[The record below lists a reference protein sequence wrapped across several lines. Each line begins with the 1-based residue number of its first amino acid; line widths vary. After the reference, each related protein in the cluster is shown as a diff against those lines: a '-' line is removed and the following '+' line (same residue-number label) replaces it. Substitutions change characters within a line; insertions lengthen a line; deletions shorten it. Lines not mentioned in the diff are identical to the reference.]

1 MCQHSRSMKA
11 LILAGGK
18 GTRLRPITYSIA
30 KQLVPVANKPVIEY
44 GIEAIRETGI
54 DEFGII
60 VGGAEAEIRDA
71 LGDGSRWDARF
82 TYIRQDAPLGLAH
95 AVATAR
101 EFLGDE
107 RFIVYLGDNLVKGGV
122 GELVKEFLAGE
133 GDASIL
139 LCEVPNP
146 QEFGVAELD
155 GERVVRLVEK
165 PKQPRSNL
173 ALVGVY
179 LFTPVIFDAIST
191 LKPSFRGEYE
201 ITDAIQTLIQRGL
214 DVRFRVVSGWWKDT
228 GTVEAMLDA
237 NRLLLDDMDAA
248 SEGEVVE
255 SVLEGAVSIG
265 RGTRVERSTIRGP
278 VIIGEGCVIRD
289 SFVGPYTS
297 IANECVVERSEI
309 EYSIVMDGAR
319 LSALDRRVA
328 GSLIGRGVAVEGAT
342 GAPRTLRLVL
352 GDHSSVRL
360 P

>member
-1 MCQHSRSMKA
+1 MKA

-44 GIEAIRETGI
+44 GIEAIRKTGI
-54 DEFGII
+54 NKIGFI
-60 VGGAEAEIRDA
+60 VGDTEEEVRQA
-71 LGDGSRWDARF
+71 LGDGSRWNAHF

-101 EFLGDE
+101 EFLADD
-107 RFIVYLGDNLVKGGV
+107 RFIVYLGDNLVKGGID
-122 GELVKEFLAGE
+122 ELVHEFRAGE

-146 QEFGVAELD
+146 QEFGVAELE

-165 PKQPRSNL
+165 PKEPRSNL

-179 LFTPVIFDAIST
+179 LFTPVVFEAIET
-191 LKPSFRGEYE
+191 LQPSFRGEYE
-201 ITDAIQTLIQRGL
+201 ITDAIQKLIERGL
-214 DVRFRVVSGWWKDT
+214 DVRFRIVSGWWKDT

-237 NRLLLDDMDAA
+237 NRLLLDDLQPTN
-248 SEGEVVE
+248 EGKVVD
-255 SVLEGAVSIG
+255 SAIEGAVAIG
-265 RGTRVERSTIRGP
+265 NGSLIERSTVRGP
-278 VIIGEGCVIRD
+278 VIIGEGCVVRD
-289 SFVGPYTS
+289 SFLGPYTS
-297 IANECVVERSEI
+297 IAKDCVINRSEI
-309 EYSIVMDGAR
+309 EYSIVMDSTR
-319 LSALDRRVA
+319 LSGLERRVA
-328 GSLIGRGVAVEGAT
+328 GSLLGRGVTVEAAS
-342 GAPRTLRLVL
+342 GAPRTLSLVL

>member
-1 MCQHSRSMKA
+1 MKA

-44 GIEAIRETGI
+44 GIEAIRQTGI
-54 DEFGII
+54 EEIGFI
-60 VGGAEAEIRDA
+60 VGDAETEIREA
-71 LGDGSRWDARF
+71 LGDGSRWGSRF

-122 GELVKEFLAGE
+122 GELVHEFTKGE

-139 LCEVPNP
+139 LCQVPNP

-155 GERVVRLVEK
+155 GDRVVRLVEK
-165 PKQPRSNL
+165 PKEPRSNL

-179 LFTPVIFDAIST
+179 LFTPVVFEAIAT
-191 LKPSFRGEYE
+191 LQPSFRGEYE
-201 ITDAIQTLIQRGL
+201 ITDAIQALIERGL
-214 DVRFRVVSGWWKDT
+214 DVRFRIVSGWWKDT

-237 NRLLLDDMDAA
+237 NRLLLADLEPA
-248 SEGEVVE
+248 SEGEVIE
-255 SVLEGAVSIG
+255 SVVEGTVSIA
-265 RGTRVERSTIRGP
+265 RGARVERSTIRGP

-297 IANECVVERSEI
+297 IAKDCIIHRSEI

-319 LSALDRRVA
+319 LAALDRRVA
-328 GSLIGRGVAVEGAT
+328 GSLIGRGVTVEAST
-342 GAPRTLRLVL
+342 DAPRTLSLVL